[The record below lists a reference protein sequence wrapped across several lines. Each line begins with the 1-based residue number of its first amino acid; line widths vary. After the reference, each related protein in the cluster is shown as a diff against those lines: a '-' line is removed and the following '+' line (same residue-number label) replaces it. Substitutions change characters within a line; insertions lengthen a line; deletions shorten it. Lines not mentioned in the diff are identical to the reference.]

1 MTVHPT
7 AIVEDGATLG
17 ADVTVGPYC
26 VVGRNVTLGDGVEVI
41 SHAVITGRTT
51 IGPRT
56 RIYPFASIGHQPQDL
71 KYAGEPS
78 TLSIGAD
85 CTIREHATINP
96 GTAGG
101 GMQTVVGD
109 RCLIMIGSHVGHD
122 CHVGNNVVLSN
133 NAGLAGHCK
142 VDDYAILSG
151 HAGTVQFVHVGAH
164 AFIGGMT
171 KVEKD
176 VIPYG
181 MVNGNPGVLSG
192 INLVGLKRRGFDR
205 EAIHQLRAAY
215 RMIFAS
221 EGTLRERVEDASE
234 LFADEPL
241 VQDLVRF
248 ISAAQGGLT
257 LPDNAGTEE

>member
-1 MTVHPT
+1 M
-7 AIVEDGATLG
+7 E
-17 ADVTVGPYC
+17 
-26 VVGRNVTLGDGVEVI
+26 
-41 SHAVITGRTT
+41 
-51 IGPRT
+51 
-56 RIYPFASIGHQPQDL
+56 
-71 KYAGEPS
+71 
-78 TLSIGAD
+78 
-85 CTIREHATINP
+85 
-96 GTAGG
+96 
-101 GMQTVVGD
+101 TVVGD
-109 RCLIMIGSHVGHD
+109 RCLIMIGSHIGHD
-122 CHVGNNVVLSN
+122 CWVGNNVILSN

-164 AFIGGMT
+164 AFVGGMT

-221 EGTLRERVEDASE
+221 EGTLRERVVDASQ

-248 ISAAQGGLT
+248 ISSAQGGLT
-257 LPDNAGTEE
+257 LPDNVGTEE

>member
-1 MTVHPT
+1 MTIHPT
-7 AIVEDGATLG
+7 AIVEDGALLG
-17 ADVTVGPYC
+17 AGVKIGPFSQIGKDVV
-26 VVGRNVTLGDGVEVI
+26 LGDGVEVI
-41 SHAVITGRTT
+41 SHAVVAGRTT

-56 RIYPFASIGHQPQDL
+56 RIYPFAAVGLQPQDL

-78 TLSIGAD
+78 TLRIGAD
-85 CTIREHATINP
+85 CTIREHATLNP
-96 GTAGG
+96 GTSGG
-101 GMQTVVGD
+101 RMETVVGD
-109 RCLIMIGSHVGHD
+109 HCLIMIGSHVGHD
-122 CHVGNNVVLSN
+122 CVVGNHVILSN
-133 NAGLAGHCK
+133 NAGLAGHCI

-151 HAGTVQFVHVGAH
+151 HAGAVQFAHIGAH
-164 AFIGGMT
+164 AFIGGMS

-221 EGTLRERVEDASE
+221 EGTLRERVEDASQ
-234 LFADEPL
+234 LFASEPL

-248 ISAAQGGLT
+248 ISGAKSGLT
-257 LPDNAGTEE
+257 LPDNVGPEE